1 MPLLR
6 WGLNAGALVAIAAA
20 VASWMAGYAM
30 EVALLRG
37 LLAFP
42 LVAFAAYFAELVVST
57 APPAKEKAKTAK
69 ADATPTSQELADGRA
84 PVDLAQVRAD
94 RDASADSRAA

>member
-6 WGLNAGALVAIAAA
+6 IGLCAGALVVVTAS
-20 VASWMAGYAM
+20 VASWLAGYTV

-42 LVAFAAYFAELVVST
+42 LVAFAAFFAELVVST
-57 APPAKEKAKTAK
+57 ASPAAKP
-69 ADATPTSQELADGRA
+69 ADMAAGSGPGESSEERQ
-84 PVDLAQVRAD
+84 PVDMAQARAD
-94 RDASADSRAA
+94 RDASAERRAA

>member
-6 WGLNAGALVAIAAA
+6 FGLNAGAAA
-20 VASWMAGYAM
+20 VVIASAASWMAGYTV

-42 LVAFAAYFAELVVST
+42 LVAFAAFFAELVIST
-57 APPAKEKAKTAK
+57 ASPLERATGATEAGGPS
-69 ADATPTSQELADGRA
+69 DAGQ
-84 PVDLAQVRAD
+84 PVDLAQARAD
-94 RDASADSRAA
+94 RNASAERQAA

>member
-6 WGLNAGALVAIAAA
+6 FGLNAGAAA
-20 VASWMAGYAM
+20 VVLASAASWMAGYTV

-42 LVAFAAYFAELVVST
+42 LVAFAAFFAELIVST
-57 APPAKEKAKTAK
+57 ASPSETAGST
-69 ADATPTSQELADGRA
+69 AAGGPSDTGL
-84 PVDLAQVRAD
+84 PVDLAQARAD
-94 RDASADSRAA
+94 RNASAERQAA

>member
-6 WGLNAGALVAIAAA
+6 FGLTAGALVAVIAS
-20 VASWMAGYAM
+20 VASWLAGYTV

-42 LVAFAAYFAELVVST
+42 LVAFAAFFAELVVST
-57 APPAKEKAKTAK
+57 SPMAKV
-69 ADATPTSQELADGRA
+69 ADAAAEFGESSEGRQ
-84 PVDLAQVRAD
+84 PVDLAQARAD
-94 RDASADSRAA
+94 RDASADRRAA

>member
-6 WGLNAGALVAIAAA
+6 WGLNAGAVVTVATSI
-20 VASWMAGYAM
+20 ASWMAGYTV

-42 LVAFAAYFAELVVST
+42 LIAFAAYFAELVIST
-57 APPAKEKAKTAK
+57 APAAAGGTATDGTSDQRTPAN
-69 ADATPTSQELADGRA
+69 
-84 PVDLAQVRAD
+84 LAQARAD
-94 RDASADSRAA
+94 RDASAERRAA

>member
-20 VASWMAGYAM
+20 VASWMAGYAV

-57 APPAKEKAKTAK
+57 APPAKVKSAK
-69 ADATPTSQELADGRA
+69 ADAASPSQELADGRA

>member
-6 WGLNAGALVAIAAA
+6 WGLNAGALVAVVAS
-20 VASWMAGYAM
+20 VASWMAGYAV

-57 APPAKEKAKTAK
+57 APA
-69 ADATPTSQELADGRA
+69 ATPKAQATPKETAEGRA
-84 PVDLAQVRAD
+84 PVDLTQAHAGRG
-94 RDASADSRAA
+94 ASADRRAA

>member
-6 WGLNAGALVAIAAA
+6 FGLQVGALVVVIAAA
-20 VASWMAGYAM
+20 ASWLAGYAV

-42 LVAFAAYFAELVVST
+42 LVAFAAFFAELVVST
-57 APPAKEKAKTAK
+57 ASPAAKTGGVAMGLGESSDERQP
-69 ADATPTSQELADGRA
+69 AG
-84 PVDLAQVRAD
+84 LAQARAD
-94 RDASADSRAA
+94 RDASADRRAA

>member
-6 WGLNAGALVAIAAA
+6 WGLNAGALVAIAAT
-20 VASWMAGYAM
+20 VASWMAGYSV

-57 APPAKEKAKTAK
+57 APPAQAQAKK
-69 ADATPTSQELADGRA
+69 ADATSTSHDTTDGRA
-84 PVDLAQVRAD
+84 PVDLAQARAD

>member
-6 WGLNAGALVAIAAA
+6 FGLEAGAA
-20 VASWMAGYAM
+20 VAAAAAAASWLAGYAV

-42 LVAFAAYFAELVVST
+42 LVVSATFFAELVVST
-57 APPAKEKAKTAK
+57 APPAV
-69 ADATPTSQELADGRA
+69 RA
-84 PVDLAQVRAD
+84 AGERPPLDLARARAD
-94 RDASADSRAA
+94 RDASADRRAA

>member
-6 WGLNAGALVAIAAA
+6 FGLNAGALVVVIAS
-20 VASWMAGYAM
+20 VASWLAGYTV

-42 LVAFAAYFAELVVST
+42 LVAFAAFFAELVVST
-57 APPAKEKAKTAK
+57 SPAVKA
-69 ADATPTSQELADGRA
+69 ADATAVLGESSEGRQ
-84 PVDLAQVRAD
+84 PVDLAQARAD
-94 RDASADSRAA
+94 RDASADRRAASA

>member
-6 WGLNAGALVAIAAA
+6 WGLNAGALVAVVAS
-20 VASWMAGYAM
+20 VASWMAGYAV

-57 APPAKEKAKTAK
+57 APA
-69 ADATPTSQELADGRA
+69 ATPKAAQAASNETAEGRA
-84 PVDLAQVRAD
+84 PVDLTQARAE
-94 RDASADSRAA
+94 RDASADRRAA